1 MGNPNEMDF
10 GGMTLIVTDVKTGAT
25 KPGQAGTSI
34 SGVTD
39 PTFTTITLGSTSL
52 GETQLIALLALLA

>member
-25 KPGQAGTSI
+25 KPGQSGTSI
-34 SGVTD
+34 PSSTD
-39 PTFTTITLGSTSL
+39 PVFTTITLGATSL
-52 GETQLIALLALLA
+52 NETQLTSLLALLS